1 MALDRAPPDDSTPSR
16 CRKIMDLHLEALY
29 SVALEA
35 EISAAVPDNV
45 LNAIAATVCRG
56 LKFVGFAQYG
66 FLDPRWAQY
75 ELAKVSYV
83 LGRPVAYRIN
93 ALAKGEIT
101 LADFEAETSDAAIA
115 ALIAVAGASIPLAE
129 PPVSSP
135 PPPKEFDASQ
145 VDDAALAI
153 GAGGVEGLGEVN
165 GGMVA
170 GIVIG
175 AVVLFVVLFLGY
187 VYYASGGA
195 VVLWFEV
202 HLSHSNPAYVFCYRP
217 KEKRLRLLA
226 ELQEKRGKYGG
237 MMGDGGKGGMMR
249 VISLPTGSSTRKS
262 ADEEASRARERSEAA
277 SEAARRA
284 LSQGDSYVE
293 DDVESGMGTGTGS
306 PRSAVD
312 GGGDGGGVDA
322 GRGADRRGGTPRR
335 GAATGCRRPT

>member
-1 MALDRAPPDDSTPSR
+1 
-16 CRKIMDLHLEALY
+16 MDLHLEALY

-35 EISAAVPDNV
+35 EISAAVLDNV
-45 LNAIAATVCRG
+45 LDAIAATACRG

-129 PPVSSP
+129 PPVSL
-135 PPPKEFDASQ
+135 
-145 VDDAALAI
+145 AAAAEAVRRFAGRRRRARDWGGRRR
-153 GAGGVEGLGEVN
+153 GAGRGQRRD
-165 GGMVA
+165 GGGDRDRRRRA
-170 GIVIG
+170 
-175 AVVLFVVLFLGY
+175 LRRPLPGY
-187 VYYASGGA
+187 VYYARGG

-284 LSQGDSYVE
+284 LSQGDSYVRTT
-293 DDVESGMGTGTGS
+293 SSRAWGRAPAR
-306 PRSAVD
+306 PRS
-312 GGGDGGGVDA
+312 
-322 GRGADRRGGTPRR
+322 RSRRWRR
-335 GAATGCRRPT
+335 RRRRRRRPRG